1 MTMTELDRRRRKM
14 TARAAAEK
22 FGVSIRTVQRV
33 VAEERAV
40 YEQAAADRRTQIIDL
55 YRQGLKQKAIA
66 DQLGVTPALVS
77 IRIREARA
85 AGVDLSRVPADDD
98 GSEQTD

>member
-1 MTMTELDRRRRKM
+1 MTEPDRRRRKM

-40 YEQAAADRRTQIIDL
+40 YEQAAADRRAQIIDL
-55 YRQGLKQKAIA
+55 YRRGLKQKAIA
-66 DQLGVTPALVS
+66 AQLGVTPALVS
-77 IRIREARA
+77 IRIREARE
-85 AGVDLSRVPADDD
+85 AGVDLSLLPDD
-98 GSEQTD
+98 GNGNVSAD